1 MTPNDLLANAYST
14 GQKLLHV
21 MIDDLTPDEFG
32 RQPVAGAN
40 CAAWIV
46 GHLAVTLRNGLRR
59 MNYPDVPDLPA
70 GLEDKFKSTRQV
82 AGDQCGLGDPQVLV
96 ALFDACIERFVE
108 LVRGLPADVLAG
120 EPDFRGPFATNRA
133 EAIQFG
139 ALHIAMHAGQ
149 LSTVRRSLGKPPV
162 L

>member
-1 MTPNDLLANAYST
+1 MTPNDLLANAYAT

-21 MIDDLTPDEFG
+21 MIDDLTPEEFQ
-32 RQPVAGAN
+32 RQPVPGAN
-40 CAAWIV
+40 CPAWVV

-59 MNYPDVPDLPA
+59 MQFPDVPDLPA
-70 GLEDKFKSTRQV
+70 GLEDKFKATKQP
-82 AGDQCGLGDPQVLV
+82 AGEQCGYGDPKVLV
-96 ALFDACIERFVE
+96 ALFDACVERFIRM
-108 LVRGLPADVLAG
+108 VRGLPADVLTG

-139 ALHIAMHAGQ
+139 AMHIALHAGQ